1 MYTHFL
7 IVSLVYATFVNSYL
21 PPTAAFIP
29 KAFAPFAP
37 ICVASGASP
46 LRHSLSSRP
55 FASLREINKKH
66 PAGSVNVIVFVIVQP
81 TAVFIR
87 QAALAIARA

>member
-21 PPTAAFIP
+21 PPTSAFVP
-29 KAFAPFAP
+29 EAFALFAP

-46 LRHSLSSRP
+46 LRYSLSSRP
-55 FASLREINKKH
+55 FASLRETK
-66 PAGSVNVIVFVIVQP
+66 
-81 TAVFIR
+81 
-87 QAALAIARA
+87 